1 MFNRKG
7 QEDDY
12 LNLRS
17 PKSVDEFALGDS
29 SSSDEQEHKASIPN
43 FVYIV
48 PIVAGFV
55 ILVAL
60 GLSIFVMRAWD
71 QTPIL
76 DNQSQSV
83 RVIEPNTPSVVGK
96 EKSIKSTENNK
107 ETIINP
113 TPSANP
119 IVSSTPKIDTTTSNE
134 SNKSV
139 SAILPTTLPA
149 VGMVLV
155 KAGNRINSGSGF
167 VVRSSGLFVTNHH
180 VIDGAQ
186 EIAVKLN
193 NNDKVIYADLIK
205 TDPQK
210 DIALLQLRDAV
221 SYPVLQLE
229 ENFAPNLGDDV
240 IVLGY
245 PLGIKLGLEIT
256 VSTGIISSTRALPE
270 VNLIQTNAAINHG
283 NSGGPM
289 ISRRSGKVIGI
300 VTAKA
305 RDSESI
311 GFAINVNELKQILEN
326 TR

>member
-134 SNKSV
+134 SN
-139 SAILPTTLPA
+139 
-149 VGMVLV
+149 
-155 KAGNRINSGSGF
+155 
-167 VVRSSGLFVTNHH
+167 
-180 VIDGAQ
+180 
-186 EIAVKLN
+186 
-193 NNDKVIYADLIK
+193 
-205 TDPQK
+205 
-210 DIALLQLRDAV
+210 
-221 SYPVLQLE
+221 
-229 ENFAPNLGDDV
+229 
-240 IVLGY
+240 
-245 PLGIKLGLEIT
+245 
-256 VSTGIISSTRALPE
+256 
-270 VNLIQTNAAINHG
+270 
-283 NSGGPM
+283 
-289 ISRRSGKVIGI
+289 
-300 VTAKA
+300 
-305 RDSESI
+305 
-311 GFAINVNELKQILEN
+311 
-326 TR
+326 

>member
-1 MFNRKG
+1 
-7 QEDDY
+7 
-12 LNLRS
+12 
-17 PKSVDEFALGDS
+17 
-29 SSSDEQEHKASIPN
+29 
-43 FVYIV
+43 
-48 PIVAGFV
+48 
-55 ILVAL
+55 
-60 GLSIFVMRAWD
+60 
-71 QTPIL
+71 
-76 DNQSQSV
+76 
-83 RVIEPNTPSVVGK
+83 
-96 EKSIKSTENNK
+96 
-107 ETIINP
+107 
-113 TPSANP
+113 
-119 IVSSTPKIDTTTSNE
+119 
-134 SNKSV
+134 
-139 SAILPTTLPA
+139 
-149 VGMVLV
+149 MVLV